1 MLNTLVNN
9 IKSLRGG
16 GNTLRN
22 IKSLIFGMTLGVST
36 ALMIPQKYYNLIPKK
51 KKIIFLIW
59 IKFFKPWR

>member
-1 MLNTLVNN
+1 MLNTLVNT

-36 ALMIPQKYYNLIPKK
+36 ALMIPQKYYKMVPIK
-51 KKIIFLIW
+51 W
-59 IKFFKPWR
+59 IKFFKSWLLSQPK